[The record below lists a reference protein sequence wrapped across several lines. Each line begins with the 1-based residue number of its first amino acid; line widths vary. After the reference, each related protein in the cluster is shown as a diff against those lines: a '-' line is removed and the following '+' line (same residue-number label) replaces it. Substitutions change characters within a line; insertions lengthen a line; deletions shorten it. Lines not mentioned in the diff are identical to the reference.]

1 MPTLDRNE
9 RQRLRYLQE
18 HLLNQC
24 LLAGA
29 DYTPI
34 STVGTIFH
42 PQLDHPDLNL
52 IIPHRGVAW
61 TRTDDVMEAFEYLKD
76 HHRQPRFQFLEKL
89 FPEAFHQQLML
100 KGLKPQPARHIWIY
114 EPVQGPVLPDETI
127 YGQAFYQ
134 PQNGYKGSGIHFS
147 IRLVKTSDEMEIW
160 RSFTHIEEDL
170 IAPMIVHRWLGYQ
183 NDEPIAALQSTFENQ
198 NTEILAPI
206 IQPEWQDFGFEKTLI
221 NAALLNALE
230 VSSRMVYLVD
240 ESKKQASHYEAL
252 GFVFFT
258 RLLTFA

>member
-1 MPTLDRNE
+1 MPTLDRHE

-24 LLAGA
+24 VLAGA

-61 TRTDDVMEAFEYLKD
+61 TRTDDVMEAFEYLRN

-89 FPEAFHQQLML
+89 FPEAFHQQLLL
-100 KGLKPQPARHIWIY
+100 KGLKPQAPRYIWTY
-114 EPVQGPVLPDETI
+114 EPILGPALPEETI
-127 YGQAFYQ
+127 YGQVKDQ
-134 PQNGYKGSGIHFS
+134 SINGFKGSDIHFS
-147 IRLVKTSDEMEIW
+147 VREVSTPPELEIW
-160 RSFTHIEEDL
+160 RELTQIDEDL

-183 NDEPIAALQSTFENQ
+183 NNEAIAALQSTFENQ

-206 IQPEWQDFGFEKTLI
+206 VNAQWEGFSLEKALI
-221 NAALLNALE
+221 NAVLLKALE
-230 VSSRMVYLVD
+230 ASSRMVYLVD
-240 ESKKQASHYEAL
+240 DTRSQAAHYEAL

-258 RLLTFA
+258 RVLTFA